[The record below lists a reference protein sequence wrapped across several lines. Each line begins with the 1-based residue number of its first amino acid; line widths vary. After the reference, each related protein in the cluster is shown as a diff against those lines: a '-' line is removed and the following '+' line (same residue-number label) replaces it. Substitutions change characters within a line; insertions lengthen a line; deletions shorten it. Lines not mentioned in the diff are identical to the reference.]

1 VVRPVFA
8 LKIRRSGDLAPLGA
22 LSDYVTMQAI
32 PRHNA
37 VGAWTLSISADSDKA
52 VHLLEGNGLIIRFNG
67 ARIMSG
73 DIQSVDSTQTSDD
86 GDAGTLKVS
95 GVDDNQLLKQATV
108 WPNPGQ
114 DDAHQTDGTYKVSG
128 PAETVMRQ
136 LVNVNIGPAARPA
149 RRVAGLVLADD
160 LGRGPTVT
168 KQINQFAN
176 LLDVLADIGN
186 SAGLGFRIVQV
197 GAQRRFEVYQPR
209 ASGLTWSFGRGNL
222 SEVSYTKTPPT
233 CTCAIVV
240 AGGTSSPR
248 VVKEYTRAD
257 PLVPGLRIE
266 QFVDKTDVDTG
277 AVDLAAQMAQAAEEA
292 LTAGA
297 RQASLALSPIDIDGY
312 RYGVDYGVGD
322 QGSVMVRGE
331 LITDTVREVTLNSDT
346 STGDTVRPVIGT
358 ADAADSQKPN
368 SALMKLLAAINRK
381 LRLIETRVP
390 K

>member
-1 VVRPVFA
+1 MFA

-22 LSDYVTMQAI
+22 LSDYTTMQAI

-37 VGAWTLSISADSDKA
+37 VGSWTLTIAADSDKA
-52 VHLLEGNGLIIRFNG
+52 VHLIEGNGLIIRFNG
-67 ARIMSG
+67 SRIMSG
-73 DIQSVDSTQTSDD
+73 DIQAVDSTQTSDD
-86 GDAGTLKVS
+86 GDVGTLKVS
-95 GVDDNQLLKQATV
+95 GADDNQLLKQATV
-108 WPNPGQ
+108 WPNPDR
-114 DDAHQTDGTYKVSG
+114 DDAHQTAGTDKVSG
-128 PAETVMRQ
+128 PAESVMRQ
-136 LVNVNIGPAARPA
+136 LVNVNIGPAARPG

-160 LGRGPTVT
+160 LGRGPIVS

-197 GAQRRFEVYQPR
+197 GDRRRFEVYQPR
-209 ASGLTWSFGRGNL
+209 ASGLTWSLGRGNL

-248 VVKEYTRAD
+248 VVKEFSRAD

-277 AVDLAAQMAQAAEEA
+277 SVDLAAQMAQAAEEA

-297 RQASLALSPIDIDGY
+297 RQASLSLSPIDIDGF
-312 RYGVDYGVGD
+312 RYGRDYGVGD

-331 LITDTVREVTLNSDT
+331 LVTDTVREVTLNSDS
-346 STGDTVRPVIGT
+346 STGDSVRPVIGT
-358 ADAADSQKPN
+358 AEAADSRQPN
-368 SALMKLLAAINRK
+368 SALMKLLAAINRRI
-381 LRLIETRVP
+381 RLIETRVP